1 MGTRENDN
9 VVKQGRTEKLG
20 INRSKT
26 KTINNSYSW
35 TRKPRSFN
43 NRSPVKMGTETILI
57 AIFVLYAMKT
67 SGQQRQ
73 RFLDCEKSQ
82 CVFTKSQIPILE
94 SKNQTV
100 QMQGIQ
106 CKIQMNQTGSKC
118 VVDIHAVLSTVKPSQ
133 NLMLY
138 FVARCLTPV
147 QIIFSNRQNATN
159 KNLISSLYL
168 QGHCSISTSDMSNWG
183 SATDFRFF
191 FLMEN
196 AVHVNDNSVK
206 MSNMSIPGLE
216 NIRSL
221 MFYKAK
227 PKTIP
232 EIFKEY
238 SWPRMAEIFFA
249 NLQLTSIP
257 KELKTTMP
265 LLQSLELSSNNLTKP
280 PDFPWC
286 DNTLSRPWGLSR
298 KPTFNDHYTI
308 VPPTIYPRY
317 LDLSFNKIENL
328 SAHEFR
334 GLLHILNLKGNRLN
348 LIGRDSFRRLKG
360 VQMIDLS
367 HNNLQRLPSR
377 LFRQLKDLLQLRLDF
392 NQISN
397 IPTEIFKSQK
407 QIKRIDLDHNKVTS
421 IPKGLFSKLK
431 NMKVLHVE
439 NNQITTIDEEA
450 FPIDS
455 TSLREIHL
463 QNNKITRV
471 PRSLLLLRHARHID
485 LSFNRLTFQ
494 DLDKTIAE
502 LDVAKFIYQHHESAS
517 SPQLRLPESVNQ
529 MNFAYNNFTTI
540 DIAGMNQSGRNM
552 FEYFLRVYEIDM
564 TGNPLLCDGKILDFI
579 RWLKQWMQNN
589 TGLRVVRPKQ
599 FSTWKCAAPMAI
611 KDKPILSVREDQFI
625 SKRDLSNCPKECTC
639 YVRSAQGTVIVDC
652 KEKHLVAMPRSVPD
666 GQTELF
672 LQSNDI
678 REIPSY
684 GYLENVTS
692 LYLSHNQI
700 ERLDEKTID
709 RLKRIQVLF
718 IDSNKLTTLPR
729 NIENVSFTRIS
740 LQHNFFRCD
749 CKTTWMKQWLLR
761 EEAHV
766 DNIENILCH
775 SNHVQGKAI
784 SRLPDEKFVCLEGE
798 NDTSQN
804 PTEPPAFKI
813 TAYTLGCL
821 FPMFLVAF
829 AVGYKFRSEAKV
841 FMYTHF
847 NWHPFDRIKD
857 SDPNKIYDAFVSF
870 SGNDYEWISN
880 TLRVRLENHD
890 PPYKLC
896 LHHRDF
902 LVGAPIQ
909 QNIFNGIEKSKRMI
923 MILSKHF
930 VKSEWCLLEFRAAH
944 QKVLE
949 DRINYLIIIL
959 FDDVDMAE
967 VDDEIK
973 LYMRTNTYLSV
984 KNKWFWEKL
993 FYALPQNS
1001 NRETEAKDCH
1011 RSAYVNS
1018 TANEDYDLCSE
1029 GAKV

>member
-1 MGTRENDN
+1 MVE
-9 VVKQGRTEKLG
+9 QGRTEQLG
-20 INRSKT
+20 RVGNKT
-26 KTINNSYSW
+26 KIIDNLYSW
-35 TRKPRSFN
+35 KRKLRSFN
-43 NRSPVKMGTETILI
+43 NRSPVKMWNDTILI
-57 AIFVLYAMKT
+57 AFLLYAMTT
-67 SGQQRQ
+67 SGQETK
-73 RFLDCEKSQ
+73 RFVDCENSQ
-82 CVFTKSQIPILE
+82 CSLSKPVMSELE
-94 SKNQTV
+94 SNKQILKLQIHCNITMKQ
-100 QMQGIQ
+100 I
-106 CKIQMNQTGSKC
+106 GSKC
-118 VVDIHAVLSTVKPSQ
+118 VVDIHAVLTAVKPSQ

-138 FVARCLTPV
+138 FEATSLTPV
-147 QIIFSNRQNATN
+147 QITFSNSQSVTQR
-159 KNLISSLYL
+159 NLNSSLYL
-168 QGHCSISTSDMSNWG
+168 QGNCSISTSDMSNWG
-183 SATDFRFF
+183 SATDFREFRMMDNTV
-191 FLMEN
+191 L
-196 AVHVNDNSVK
+196 VNDNSVE
-206 MSNMSIPGLE
+206 MSNRPIPGLE
-216 NIRSL
+216 NIGTVKV
-221 MFYKAK
+221 YNAK
-227 PKTIP
+227 HKKIP
-232 EIFKEY
+232 DIFKKY
-238 SWPRMAEIFFA
+238 YWPSMKAIAFVD
-249 NLQLTSIP
+249 LQLTSIP

-265 LLQSLELSSNNLTKP
+265 LLQSLGVSNNNLTKP

-286 DNTLSRPWGLSR
+286 NNTLNLPRGLSR

-317 LDLSFNKIENL
+317 FDLSFNMIKNL
-328 SAHEFR
+328 SAHGFR

-367 HNNLQRLPSR
+367 HNNLQRLPLQ

-431 NMKVLHVE
+431 KMEVLHLE

-450 FPIDS
+450 FAIDS

-494 DLDKTIAE
+494 ELDKTIAE
-502 LDVAKFIYQHHESAS
+502 LDVAKFIYQHRENAS
-517 SPQLRLPESVNQ
+517 SPHLRLPESVNQ

-540 DIAGMNQSGRNM
+540 DIEVMNQTRRIR
-552 FEYFLRVYEIDM
+552 FEYFLRVYEINM
-564 TGNPLLCDGKILDFI
+564 TGNPLLCDGKLLGFV
-579 RWLKQWMQNN
+579 RWLKEWMQNN

-611 KDKPILSVREDQFI
+611 KDKPMLSVCEDQFI
-625 SKRDLSNCPKECTC
+625 YKRDLSNCPKECTC
-639 YVRSAQGTVIVDC
+639 YARSAQATLTVDC
-652 KEKHLVAMPRSVPD
+652 KEKHLVTMPRSVPD
-666 GQTELF
+666 GRTELF
-672 LQSNDI
+672 LQSNNI

-684 GYLENVTS
+684 DYLENVTQ
-692 LYLSHNQI
+692 LYLSHNNI

-709 RLKRIQVLF
+709 RIRRIEKLF

-729 NIENVSFTRIS
+729 NIVNVSFTKIA
-740 LQHNFFRCD
+740 LQHNLFRCD
-749 CKTTWMKQWLLR
+749 CKTKWIKHWLSR
-761 EEAHV
+761 QEDHI

-775 SNHVQGKAI
+775 SDHVKDKAI
-784 SRLPDEKFVCLEGE
+784 SSLPDEEFVCLEEESDKSGNQAE
-798 NDTSQN
+798 S
-804 PTEPPAFKI
+804 PAFKI
-813 TAYTLGCL
+813 TAYTLAGL
-821 FPMFLVAF
+821 LLVFLVAF
-829 AVGYKFRSEAKV
+829 AVGYKFRREGKV

-847 NWHPFDRIKD
+847 NWHPFDRIND
-857 SDPNKIYDAFVSF
+857 SDLNKTYDAFISF
-870 SGNDYEWISN
+870 SGIDYEWISN
-880 TLRVRLENHD
+880 TLCVRLENHD

-993 FYALPQNS
+993 FYALPQNL
-1001 NRETEAKDCH
+1001 NRETVAKDCH
-1011 RSAYVNS
+1011 RSAQANS
-1018 TANEDYDLCSE
+1018 TAEEDNNLSSE
-1029 GAKV
+1029 RAQV